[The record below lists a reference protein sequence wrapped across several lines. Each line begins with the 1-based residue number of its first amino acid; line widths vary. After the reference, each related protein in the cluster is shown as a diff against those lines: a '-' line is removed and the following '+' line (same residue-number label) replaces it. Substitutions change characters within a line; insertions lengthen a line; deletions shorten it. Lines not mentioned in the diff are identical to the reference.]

1 MLINGKQVL
10 QSVSLNIDKGLLLI
24 AGNIGSGKSALLK
37 TILGEYPIAAGDL
50 ITHGTFSYATED
62 PWLFPSTIRQNILF
76 GQPYDD
82 HRYQEVLNVCALT
95 YDINKFEKLD
105 QTIVGDKGFNLSKG
119 QQARINLARAIY
131 KDSDIYL
138 LDDCLSSL
146 DNHVN
151 KHIFN
156 ECIRGFLKDKICLFV
171 TNNLNHIKAVPS
183 SNILFIED
191 GATLSLDQQRDALDK
206 RITWF
211 IDDDQ
216 DDLVMKRLSKISVID
231 NVDDEFNETDALL
244 ENFTDDNNQN
254 LYHEDKT
261 EGKVAW
267 KNYLRYYRFLG
278 GFFVL
283 LYLFAVFVFS
293 QFCLTYSDKLLS
305 KWWVLVAIALSV
317 TNCRFAGSTWNRVSL
332 K

>member
-37 TILGEYPIAAGDL
+37 TILGEYPISADDL
-50 ITHGTFSYATED
+50 ITNGTFSYATED

-76 GQPYDD
+76 GQPYDE
-82 HRYQEVLNVCALT
+82 HRYQVLNVCALT

-105 QTIVGDKGFNLSKG
+105 QTIVGDKGFNLSKS
-119 QQARINLARAIY
+119 QQARINLAKAIY

-191 GATLSLDQQRDALDK
+191 GTTLSLDQQRDALDK
-206 RITWF
+206 RITLF
-211 IDDDQ
+211 IDDDP

-231 NVDDEFNETDALL
+231 NVDDDFNETDALL

-305 KWWVLVAIALSV
+305 KWLVFVAIA
-317 TNCRFAGSTWNRVSL
+317 
-332 K
+332 